1 LYLIDSMLAE
11 VIEKE
16 HQLDALLP
24 RQRLE
29 TPPPAELLN
38 AAIEWSQAVWKIAE
52 NAGPMP
58 LSDEEIHTGLRLSKR
73 PVFVCGVHRSGT
85 TLLRNLLDGHP
96 ELVVLPSEGTYHT
109 NLEFKLHNLPKN
121 EKASF
126 LGTEWLRRLANPINQ
141 PPYWLLGRSSDS
153 GSPYVDFARYFMA
166 WQQVTNQNA
175 QGLYI
180 AIILAYASC
189 TDNLNARFW
198 VDKTPTNERFLTRI
212 WQEMPDAKIVHIIR
226 DPVATITSRKKM
238 EPSLN
243 LPRALLD
250 LKMSYTVAVAQSQLR
265 DPGYLLMNYED
276 LCENPQPVIKRLASF
291 LDINIADV
299 LKQPTVAGIPVSAN
313 SVFADM
319 DVSGQILKAYQH
331 RQDKMLSENEQ
342 DLLAAYVGS
351 LANKLN
357 YTMPRLGSMKRFF
370 IRFKYRLSALL
381 GS

>member
-1 LYLIDSMLAE
+1 MLAE
-11 VIEKE
+11 IIETE

-29 TPPPAELLN
+29 TSPPAELLN
-38 AAIEWSQAVWKIAE
+38 AASEWSLAVWRTAE
-52 NAGPMP
+52 QVGPMP
-58 LSDEEIHTGLRLSKR
+58 LSEEEIRTGLKLSQR

-96 ELVVLPSEGTYHT
+96 GLVALPSEGTYYT
-109 NLEFKLHNLPKN
+109 NLEFKLRNLA
-121 EKASF
+121 EKEKPEF

-141 PPYWLLGRSSDS
+141 PPYWLLGRSLDS
-153 GSPYVDFARYFMA
+153 GSPYVDFTRYFMA
-166 WQQVTNQNA
+166 WQRVTNEDA

-180 AIILAYASC
+180 AIVLAYASC
-189 TDNLNARFW
+189 TGNLNAKLW

-243 LPRALLD
+243 LRRALLD
-250 LKMSYTVAVAQSQLR
+250 LKMSYVVALEQSQLS
-265 DPGYLLMNYED
+265 DPGYLLIHYED
-276 LCENPQPVIKRLASF
+276 LCENPQKVITRLASF
-291 LDINIADV
+291 LNIKVADV

-313 SVFADM
+313 SVFADKE
-319 DVSGQILKAYQH
+319 VSGQILKAYQH
-331 RQDKMLSENEQ
+331 RQDKMLNETEQ
-342 DLLAAYVGS
+342 ELLAAYIGS

-357 YTMPRLGSMKRFF
+357 YTIAPVGFIRRLF
-370 IRFKYRLSALL
+370 IRFRYRLLALL
-381 GS
+381 ER